1 MMINKLKAGHEWF
14 QTYYDIRQEI
24 SGCLIRCNHFSCEY
38 EGTRRRH
45 PLWKR
50 FPTHALFPMLKL
62 GRPTRIDIQ
71 IQEKPREYISRMM
84 RPAEDSDEEGVPQID
99 PVIIGKTEIPCHW
112 HRAIVND
119 DRLYVIGGSGLRY
132 VILHS
137 IWSKNHILLFVQ
149 QNGNLVTRWE
159 GRCSYH
165 EDCWTEFIQILLSWV
180 IHSWFGLLH
189 Q

>member
-1 MMINKLKAGHEWF
+1 MKRFIASPMMINKLKAGHDWF

-50 FPTHALFPMLKL
+50 FPTHALFPMLKF
-62 GRPTRIDIQ
+62 GRPARIDIQ

-137 IWSKNHILLFVQ
+137 I
-149 QNGNLVTRWE
+149 
-159 GRCSYH
+159 
-165 EDCWTEFIQILLSWV
+165 
-180 IHSWFGLLH
+180 
-189 Q
+189 